1 MKRKAKIA
9 RTNGNV
15 NLHTIYEI
23 ADGETKLGKIW
34 LCMVRPIKLLFT
46 HPMIVGLGSFM
57 AFTYGF
63 MYLMIVTFPEI
74 FGNQYGYS
82 KSVTGLM
89 YIPMGIGFIIG
100 VIFWTYMVGN
110 VYERLTSRNNGVA
123 KPEFRLPCLIAS
135 SIFIPVGLIWFG
147 WSAQKE
153 VALDH
158 AWYW

>member
-1 MKRKAKIA
+1 
-9 RTNGNV
+9 
-15 NLHTIYEI
+15 
-23 ADGETKLGKIW
+23 
-34 LCMVRPIKLLFT
+34 MVRPIKLLFT

-110 VYERLTSRNNGVA
+110 VYERLTSRNN
-123 KPEFRLPCLIAS
+123 C
-135 SIFIPVGLIWFG
+135 
-147 WSAQKE
+147 
-153 VALDH
+153 
-158 AWYW
+158 